1 MRKFNLFLITTW
13 LGGALIVYSGS
24 DFKVKSEYF
33 VQALKVV
40 EKLYNNND

>member
-1 MRKFNLFLITTW
+1 MRKFNLSTW
-13 LGGALIVYSGS
+13 LGGAFIVYSGS
-24 DFKVKSEYF
+24 DFKVKSDY